1 VNQHRLAAV
10 LRVRELQEQIA
21 RGELARTNEQLRR
34 ATDAEARTW
43 AWLDRPDAG
52 RTVASQQLAAQ
63 QAFRDAG
70 TLAAGS
76 QRLITERAEDGVVV
90 ARDEWAVAARRVE
103 GLERLAERTRDA
115 EALDDDRRRSNEID
129 DLVLARRGREVAP

>member
-1 VNQHRLAAV
+1 MNQDRLAAV

-43 AWLDRPDAG
+43 ARLDRPDAG
-52 RTVASQQLAAQ
+52 GVVASQQLAAQ

-76 QRLITERAEDGVVV
+76 QRLITDRAEEGVLV
-90 ARDEWAVAARRVE
+90 ARDDWAVAARRVE
-103 GLERLAERTRDA
+103 GLERLAERTRAAD
-115 EALDDDRRRSNEID
+115 ALDDDRRRSNEID
-129 DLVLARRGREVAP
+129 DLVLARRGREVAT